1 MVPPV
6 LWRARTRSVHGP
18 AAGHEFWLQVP
29 ECATLS
35 ECPPDKL
42 ALEVMPAPSS
52 WKKEIFWSHLQI
64 SWGAGGNTTLLFK
77 IRTLRDTP
85 GGLLLPGDF

>member
-29 ECATLS
+29 ECATLP

-52 WKKEIFWSHLQI
+52 WKKR
-64 SWGAGGNTTLLFK
+64 NLLVPFTNFMGCRRK
-77 IRTLRDTP
+77 YHTSL
-85 GGLLLPGDF
+85 